1 MAERDYYDILG
12 VPRDA
17 SADQIKKA
25 YRGLARKYHPD
36 VNPGDK
42 SAESKF
48 KEAQKAY
55 DVLGDPEKRKL
66 YDQFGTAAFEGI
78 GAAGPRSGAAEWTAQ
93 AAGPEFETFDFSH
106 FFGPGM
112 GTGPGPGMGTGPGMG
127 AGVGPDE
134 AEGLGAGI
142 FDDLLG
148 RIRGGR
154 RGPRPGR
161 SIQADLTIPFLTAVR
176 GGQTTIELDRNGHRE
191 TLAVKIPPGTEP
203 GARLRLKG
211 RGEPAAK
218 GGTPGDLIIRIDVQP
233 HPFFNR
239 EGRDLSV
246 EVPVTIPEAVLG
258 TKLDVPTL
266 EGPKTLTIPPGS
278 SSGQRLR
285 LRGQG
290 VPASGGHPAGDLYVV
305 LKVVVPR
312 SVDEPS
318 RRLIREFGER
328 NPMHPREGLWRE

>member
-12 VPRDA
+12 VARGA
-17 SADQIKKA
+17 SAEQIKKA

-42 SAESKF
+42 SAEAKF

-55 DVLGDPEKRKL
+55 DVLSDPEKRKL

-78 GAAGPRSGAAEWTAQ
+78 GAGPRSGAAEWAAQ
-93 AAGPEFETFDFSH
+93 AGGPHFEEFDFSQ
-106 FFGPGM
+106 FFGPG
-112 GTGPGPGMGTGPGMG
+112 GPAG
-127 AGVGPDE
+127 AGPHVGVGAGIVGDE
-134 AEGLGAGI
+134 AEGLGPGL

-161 SIQADLTIPFLTAVR
+161 ALEAELTIPFLTAVR
-176 GGQTTIELDRNGHRE
+176 GGETTIELDRGGGHRE
-191 TLAVKIPPGTEP
+191 TLAVKVPPGTEP

-211 RGEPAAK
+211 RGTPAPK
-218 GGTPGDLIIRIDVQP
+218 GGTPGDLIIHVDVEP
-233 HPFFNR
+233 HPVFTR

-246 EVPVTIPEAVLG
+246 ELPVTIPEAVLG
-258 TKLDVPTL
+258 AKVDVPTL
-266 EGPKTLTIPPGS
+266 DGMKSLTIPPGS

-290 VPASGGHPAGDLYVV
+290 VPAAGAHPAGDLYVV
-305 LKVVVPR
+305 LKVVVPKA
-312 SVDEPS
+312 VDDPS

-328 NPMHPREGLWRE
+328 NPMNPREGAWRP

>member
-1 MAERDYYDILG
+1 MADRDYYDILG
-12 VPRDA
+12 VSRDA
-17 SADQIKKA
+17 TADQVKKA

-42 SAESKF
+42 AAESKF

-55 DVLGDPEKRKL
+55 DVLSDPEKRKL
-66 YDQFGTAAFEGI
+66 YDQFGTAAFEGV
-78 GAAGPRSGAAEWTAQ
+78 GAAGPRSGASEWTAR

-106 FFGPGM
+106 FFGPSM
-112 GTGPGPGMGTGPGMG
+112 GAGPGPGMAAG
-127 AGVGPDE
+127 AGTEE

-161 SIQADLTIPFLTAVR
+161 SIEADLTIPFLTAVR
-176 GGQTTIELDRNGHRE
+176 GGETTVELDRDGHRE

-211 RGEPAAK
+211 RGTPAPK
-218 GGTPGDLIIRIDVQP
+218 GGTAGDLIIRIDVQP
-233 HPFFNR
+233 HPYFHR

-258 TKLDVPTL
+258 AKIDVPTL
-266 EGPKTLTIPPGS
+266 EGPRTLTVPPGS

-290 VPASGGHPAGDLYVV
+290 VPAAGAHPAGDLYVV
-305 LKVVVPR
+305 LKVAVPR
-312 SVDEPS
+312 SVDEAS
-318 RRLIREFGER
+318 RRLIRDFGER
-328 NPMHPREGLWRE
+328 NPMNPREGLWRE